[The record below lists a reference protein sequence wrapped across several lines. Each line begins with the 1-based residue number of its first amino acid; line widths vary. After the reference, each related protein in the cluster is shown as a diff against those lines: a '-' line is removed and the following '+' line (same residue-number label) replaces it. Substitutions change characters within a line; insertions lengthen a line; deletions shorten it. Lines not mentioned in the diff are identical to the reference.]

1 MAYIS
6 AALYVYMVTGGAMV
20 SWCLC
25 VCVRTGSYSHR
36 MRLGGNALV
45 FLTIDCLSHVLH
57 MVQFVLHAC
66 MY

>member
-1 MAYIS
+1 
-6 AALYVYMVTGGAMV
+6 MV
-20 SWCLC
+20 SVY

-45 FLTIDCLSHVLH
+45 FLSIDCLSHVLH
-57 MVQFVLHAC
+57 MAQFVLHAC